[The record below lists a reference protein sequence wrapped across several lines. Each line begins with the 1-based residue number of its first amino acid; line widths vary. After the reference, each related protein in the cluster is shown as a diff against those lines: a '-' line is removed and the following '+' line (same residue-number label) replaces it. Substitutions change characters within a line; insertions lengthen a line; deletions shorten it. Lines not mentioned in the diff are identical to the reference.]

1 MFDRVIDAILIFG
14 FPIGVL
20 VGYMWRDRI
29 SRARRARHLAE
40 LNKSAREKRV
50 RELQPK
56 VDVEIVAKAL
66 GASRATGNRDIVS
79 DETGDTK
86 KAKKNKASKTSN
98 VSDEIAA
105 PGDEKSGEGTGR
117 AKAKRL
123 RQNATRSSR

>member
-66 GASRATGNRDIVS
+66 GASRATGDRDIVS

-86 KAKKNKASKTSN
+86 KAKSKASKTSN

>member
-20 VGYMWRDRI
+20 VGYMWRDRV
-29 SRARRARHLAE
+29 SRARRARNLAE

-66 GASRATGNRDIVS
+66 GASRATGDCDIVS

-86 KAKKNKASKTSN
+86 KAKSKASKTSN